1 MISMPDLKN
10 KQQLADAAMTLA
22 TSYDLVQR
30 EATTFIPVHWETGNP
45 EPPPAPGERIWV
57 PLSRDDKRRLAN
69 IKSKI
74 LFANDGE
81 LRSFEFM
88 VKQLAKP
95 NTDDITHILVKTKDG
110 MQRLNGKGQLEDHD
124 DSFTPNYVKPLLN
137 EDLDDKQEVFDTFT
151 EWLGGS
157 VREADSLLN
166 HLATCLAPGYSA
178 VKYILLLGEGRNG
191 KGVLLS
197 MLSGLFGS
205 ENISGITRQL
215 MAEKSP
221 TCVELNDK
229 LLNVVFDG
237 EMAYIKDSSM
247 EKTLIAGE
255 PGKVRMLYENGTT
268 TVQTNAL
275 FIEALNLEPK
285 ARDKSSA
292 LQKRLV
298 RFQFPNIYAQDK
310 AFHRHMTSEKMLG
323 ALLSLLI
330 DHYVEEKDIALK
342 LTPTDKS
349 KELEMDQVWITS
361 PVLQYLDYLMGTDP
375 SAVAKIEAGNYP
387 VDSLLASL
395 KPWAETQHMQ
405 DRSDGDFLLLLKS
418 AFDIGWKTTRVN
430 GKPKNQ
436 KVLKGLKPETTAAL
450 ELMKG
455 AQSGTEDPGDKLVG
469 D

>member
-1 MISMPDLKN
+1 MPDLKN

-22 TSYDLVQR
+22 ASYELVQR
-30 EATTFIPVHWETGNP
+30 EATTFIPIHWETESP
-45 EPPPAPGERIWV
+45 DPPPAPEERIWV

-69 IKSKI
+69 VKSKI
-74 LFANDGE
+74 LFANDSE

-88 VKQLAKP
+88 VRQLARQ
-95 NTDDITHILVKTKDG
+95 NTQHVSSILVKTKEG
-110 MQRLNGKGQLEDHD
+110 MRKLDEYGKLVEHDHT
-124 DSFTPNYVKPLLN
+124 FTPNYVKPLLN
-137 EDLDDKQEVFDTFT
+137 EDLEDKQFVFDTIV

-178 VKYILLLGEGRNG
+178 VKYVLLLGEGRNG

-197 MLSGLFGS
+197 MLTGLFGK
-205 ENISGITRQL
+205 ENISGISRQM

-229 LLNVVFDG
+229 LLNVIFDG
-237 EMAYIKDSSM
+237 ELAYIKDSSM

-255 PGKVRMLYENGTT
+255 PGQVRMLYENGTT

-275 FIEALNLEPK
+275 FVEALNLEPK
-285 ARDKSSA
+285 VRDKSSA

-298 RFQFPNIYAQDK
+298 RFQFPNVYQQDK

-349 KELEMDQVWITS
+349 MELQLDQVWITS
-361 PVLQYLDYLMGTDP
+361 PVLQYLDYLHTTDP
-375 SAVAKIEAGNYP
+375 STIVKLEAGNYP
-387 VDSLLASL
+387 VDRLLASL
-395 KPWAETQHMQ
+395 KPWAETQNMQ

-418 AFDIGWKTTRVN
+418 SFDIGWKTTRIN
-430 GKPKNQ
+430 GKPTNQ
-436 KVLKGLKPETTAAL
+436 KVLKGIKPETLEAL
-450 ELMKG
+450 KLMKG
-455 AQSGTEDPGDKLVG
+455 DSHGTEHTDEELVG

>member
-30 EATTFIPVHWETGNP
+30 EATTFIPVHWESGNP

-88 VKQLAKP
+88 VRQLASH
-95 NTDDITHILVKTKDG
+95 NSEDISRILVKTKEG
-110 MQRLNGKGQLEDHD
+110 MRQLDERGKLIEHD

-137 EDLDDKQEVFDTFT
+137 EDLEDKQFVFNTIT

-191 KGVLLS
+191 KSVLLS
-197 MLSGLFGS
+197 MLTGLFGK
-205 ENISGITRQL
+205 ENVSSVSRQL
-215 MAEKSP
+215 MAERSP

-229 LLNVVFDG
+229 LLNVIFDG
-237 EMAYIKDSSM
+237 EMTYIKDSSM

-255 PGKVRMLYENGTT
+255 AGTVRMLYENGMT

-275 FIEALNLEPK
+275 FIEALNQEPK

-298 RFQFPNIYAQDK
+298 RFQFPNVYQQDK
-310 AFHRHMTSEKMLG
+310 EFFRLMTSEQMLG

-342 LTPTDKS
+342 LTPTEKS
-349 KELEMDQVWITS
+349 LELQMDQVWVTS
-361 PVLQYLDYLMGTDP
+361 PVLQYLDYLLTTDP
-375 SAVAKIEAGNYP
+375 SAIAKLEAGGYP
-387 VDSLLASL
+387 VDSLLASF
-395 KPWAETQHMQ
+395 KPWAESQNMQ

-418 AFDIGWKTTRVN
+418 SFDIGWKTTRVN

-436 KVLKGLKPETTAAL
+436 KVLKGLKPETQAAL

-455 AQSGTEDPGDKLVG
+455 DSHGTEHPDEELVG

>member
-1 MISMPDLKN
+1 
-10 KQQLADAAMTLA
+10 
-22 TSYDLVQR
+22 
-30 EATTFIPVHWETGNP
+30 
-45 EPPPAPGERIWV
+45 
-57 PLSRDDKRRLAN
+57 LAN

-74 LFANDGE
+74 LFSSDSE

-88 VKQLAKP
+88 VRQLA
-95 NTDDITHILVKTKDG
+95 TDNSEAIDRILVKTPQG
-110 MQRLNGKGQLEDHD
+110 MRQLDERGKLVEHD
-124 DSFTPNYVKPLLN
+124 DSFTPNYVKPMLN
-137 EDLDDKQEVFDTFT
+137 ENLEDKQFVFDRIT

-178 VKYILLLGEGRNG
+178 VKYVLLLGEGRNG

-197 MLSGLFGS
+197 MLAGLFGK
-205 ENISGITRQL
+205 ENISSISRQL

-229 LLNVVFDG
+229 LLNIIFDG

-255 PGKVRMLYENGTT
+255 PGAVRMLYENGTT

-310 AFHRHMTSEKMLG
+310 EFHRLMTSEPMLG

-342 LTPTDKS
+342 LTPTEKS
-349 KELEMDQVWITS
+349 KELELDQVWITN
-361 PVLQYLDYLMGTDP
+361 PVLQYLDHLNSTDP
-375 SAVAKIEAGNYP
+375 GSIAKLEAGGYP
-387 VDSLLASL
+387 VDNLLASF
-395 KPWAETQHMQ
+395 KPWAETQNMQ

-418 AFDIGWKTTRVN
+418 SFDIGWKTSRVN

-436 KVLKGLKPETTAAL
+436 KVIKGLKPETLAAL
-450 ELMKG
+450 EQMKG
-455 AQSGTEDPGDKLVG
+455 DTHGTEHSDEELVG
-469 D
+469 DGQVHDEPAAADTADG